1 MKENDEIA
9 KRLGANLAKARR
21 ARGLTQE
28 QVAMHVY
35 VTAQAVS
42 KWENGKS
49 EPDLGTLLALSLL
62 LGVTAD
68 DLLK

>member
-1 MKENDEIA
+1 MDAKDKIA
-9 KRLGANLAKARR
+9 PKLGANIAEARR
-21 ARGLTQE
+21 ACGLTQS
-28 QVAMHVY
+28 QVAKYVC

-49 EPDLGTLLALSLL
+49 EPDLGTLLALSKLF
-62 LGVTAD
+62 GVTAD